1 MKTRLIAAAVLGLAA
16 TACQEELPLEQPRAL
31 YGESPVEYPIDL
43 YDQSVEG
50 EAVLRVRVRDS
61 GDVDSIEV
69 EESAGHIGLDS
80 AAVRSLLQ
88 TRFTPARR
96 GEDFVDAWVHI
107 PVRFSTRPRP
117 QERPGSTP

>member
-1 MKTRLIAAAVLGLAA
+1 MRTVVLTVAMLGLAT
-16 TACQEELPLEQPRAL
+16 TACQDELPLEQPRPL

-61 GDVDSIEV
+61 GDVDSVEV
-69 EESAGHIGLDS
+69 EESAGHVGLDS
-80 AAVRSLLQ
+80 AAVSSLLQ

-96 GEDFVDAWVHI
+96 GDEFVDAWVHI